1 MAKSIACADMG
12 MAECPGSFTVETEE
26 ELFEHVGLHA
36 KAAHPELEMTPE
48 LVEQAKGLVK
58 TV

>member
-1 MAKSIACADMG
+1 MAG
-12 MAECPGSFTVETEE
+12 CPGSFTVETEE
-26 ELFEHVGLHA
+26 ELWQHVDIHA

-48 LVEQAKGLVK
+48 LLEQAKGLVK